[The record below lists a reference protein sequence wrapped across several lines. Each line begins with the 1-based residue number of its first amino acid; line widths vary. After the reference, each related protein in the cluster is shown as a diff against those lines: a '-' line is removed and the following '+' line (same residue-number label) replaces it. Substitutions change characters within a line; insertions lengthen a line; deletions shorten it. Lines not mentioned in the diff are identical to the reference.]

1 MRSRFTFLILVFL
14 ALFSFAAAAQAQTL
28 RLATTT
34 STANS
39 GLLEYLLPKFRE
51 RSGITVQFIAVGTG
65 AALKIGEQGDADVVM
80 VHDREA
86 EDQFIAQGFGVNRR
100 DLMYNDFVILGVP
113 EDPSHLRGM
122 RDAAEALK
130 RIRDTNAAFVSRGD
144 RSGTHM
150 RELSLWK
157 AAGIEPKWAGY
168 YLSIGQGMGTA
179 LIMAYEKK
187 GYVLSDR
194 GTYLAYRG
202 KNNLQV
208 LVEGDK
214 RLFNPYGVIAVS
226 PSRHPKVN
234 YASAMK
240 LIDWLVSKEGQD
252 LIGAYKIGGAQLF
265 FPMAKQ

>member
-1 MRSRFTFLILVFL
+1 MPIRSALL
-14 ALFSFAAAAQAQTL
+14 ALLVLLSSGAAVQAQTL

-34 STANS
+34 STANT

-86 EDQFIAQGFGVNRR
+86 EDQFMARGFGVNRR
-100 DLMYNDFVILGVP
+100 DLMYNDFIILGVP
-113 EDPSHLRGM
+113 ADPARLRGM
-122 RDAAEALK
+122 KDAAGALK
-130 RIRDTNAAFVSRGD
+130 RIRDTNASFVSRGD
-144 RSGTHM
+144 KSGTHM

-157 AAGIEPKWAGY
+157 AAGIEPKWSGY

-179 LIMAYEKK
+179 LIMADEKN

-194 GTYLAYRG
+194 GTYIAYRG
-202 KNNLQV
+202 KTNLQV

-214 RLFNPYGVIAVS
+214 RLLNPYGVIAVN
-226 PSRHPKVN
+226 PARHPKVKH
-234 YASAMK
+234 ADAMK
-240 LIDWLVSKEGQD
+240 FIDWLVSKEGQD
-252 LIGAYKIGGAQLF
+252 LIAAYKISGDQLF
-265 FPMAKQ
+265 FPAAMP

>member
-1 MRSRFTFLILVFL
+1 MPIRFALLAVLVLL
-14 ALFSFAAAAQAQTL
+14 ASGTAVQAQTL

-34 STANS
+34 STANT

-65 AALKIGEQGDADVVM
+65 AALKIAEQGDADVVM

-86 EDQFIAQGFGVNRR
+86 EDRFMAQGFGINRR

-113 EDPSHLRGM
+113 EDPSRLRGM
-122 RDAAEALK
+122 ADASEALK

-144 RSGTHM
+144 KSGTHM

-157 AAGIEPKWAGY
+157 AADIEPKWAGY

-194 GTYLAYRG
+194 GTYIAYQG
-202 KNNLQV
+202 KINLQV

-214 RLFNPYGVIAVS
+214 RLLNPYGVIAVN
-226 PSRHPKVN
+226 PARHPKVKYN
-234 YASAMK
+234 DAMK
-240 LIDWLVSKEGQD
+240 FIDWLVSKEGQD
-252 LIGAYKIGGAQLF
+252 LIAAYKIGGSQLF
-265 FPMAKQ
+265 FPMARP